1 MRVARFWARAQA
13 ERDGY
18 GRGAWASSET
28 SIDDARQ
35 RAEEKARRLLAEE
48 IESDGEV
55 IHQYAYQQRDFPE
68 PIVQDLRDNAG
79 DRIAAITINRYG
91 ANVLNTA
98 RLAFIDVDLEASASS
113 NGGGLLGRLLGRKQ
127 PATDPTEEP
136 LERLRHWAR
145 QDASRGARVYRTAA
159 GLRYLLTSPGMEPDG
174 DDAHQLMEELGA
186 DPLYARLCRAQRSF
200 RARLSPKPWR
210 IGIRGTPKL
219 SFEKLAEASEPV
231 NAWLRH
237 YEQACKGY
245 SVCNLIDE
253 VGNTRPPDDDTARLI
268 ALHDD
273 LAGVG
278 LELPL
283 A

>member
-13 ERDGY
+13 ERDVY

-28 SIDDARQ
+28 SLEDARQ
-35 RAEEKARRLLAEE
+35 RAEEKAQRLLAEE

-68 PIVQDLRDNAG
+68 PIVQDLRNTAG
-79 DRIAAITINRYG
+79 DRIAAVTINRYG
-91 ANVLNTA
+91 ANVLNTS
-98 RLAFIDVDLEASASS
+98 RLVFVDVDLDTKPDS
-113 NGGGLLGRLLGRKQ
+113 GGGILGKLFGRKLQ
-127 PATDPTEEP
+127 AADPAEEP

-145 QDASRGARVYRTAA
+145 QDARYGARVYRTAA
-159 GLRYLLTSPGMEPDG
+159 GLRYLLTSPGMAPDG
-174 DDAHQLMEELGA
+174 DDTHRLMQQLGA
-186 DPLYARLCRAQRSF
+186 DPLYARLCRAQQSF

-219 SFEKLAEASEPV
+219 TFEKLAEATEPV
-231 NAWLRH
+231 NAWLRN

-245 SVCNLIDE
+245 AVCELVDE
-253 VGNTRPPDDDTARLI
+253 FGNTRPPDNDTARLI
-268 ALHDD
+268 TMHDD

-278 LELPL
+278 SNKPL